1 MKHMT
6 PSLDILTKAAR
17 ENRDR
22 LTEQELERIQE
33 QFNGK
38 AKKEFAHLGGSL
50 EDRVALLM
58 AIDGIENPDQR
69 KAAFAAIKLPD
80 GMASENVLAGPSNAE
95 LDNLAKAHQRA
106 NPSLTIEAAHAAVLK
121 TPIGKRLY
129 AKTLN

>member
-22 LTEQELERIQE
+22 LTADEEERAKE
-33 QFNGK
+33 AMTAK
-38 AKKEFAHLGGSL
+38 AETEFAHLGGTT

-58 AIDGIENPDQR
+58 AIDKIEDDDMR
-69 KAAFAAIKLPD
+69 AAGFAAIKMPEGMTTETPAD
-80 GMASENVLAGPSNAE
+80 GSAEAE
-95 LDNLAKAHQRA
+95 LDALAKSHQMA
-106 NPSLTIEAAHAAVLK
+106 NPTLTIEAASAAVLQ
-121 TPIGKRLY
+121 TEDGKRLY